1 MGDPKKFKK
10 KYDPAAHP
18 WIRGIIEENKVL
30 RKEFGLSKKREI
42 LLASSFLKKYKDI
55 AKRLIADHTAQG
67 EKEKTQMMDKL
78 QRCGLIT
85 AGSSLDNVLSIQ
97 LKDVLERRIQS
108 QLFRKGMARSM
119 KQARQFITHRHV
131 IIGKKEITSPS
142 HMLTVEEESQ
152 LGFKSAS
159 TLASAE
165 HPERVSIAKDT
176 AKEIKK
182 EVEAIRRGGQDRK
195 RRNFG
200 GRGNSSR
207 GPGRRESQHN
217 KTGGKA

>member
-1 MGDPKKFKK
+1 M
-10 KYDPAAHP
+10 
-18 WIRGIIEENKVL
+18 
-30 RKEFGLSKKREI
+30 
-42 LLASSFLKKYKDI
+42 
-55 AKRLIADHTAQG
+55 
-67 EKEKTQMMDKL
+67 
-78 QRCGLIT
+78 

-142 HMLTVEEESQ
+142 HLLTVEEESQ
-152 LGFKSAS
+152 LGFKPAS

-165 HPERVSIAKDT
+165 HPERTSIAKDT

-182 EVEAIRRGGQDRK
+182 EVEAIRRGGQDRG

-200 GRGNSSR
+200 GRGNSGGRQSR
-207 GPGRRESQHN
+207 YQGRREPQQN